1 MLRQKTFKG
10 IKNMNTNTVIIY
22 KGKSPKNNQPITAIL
37 SGLDTPSKNPKTGN
51 MAQID
56 ILLED
61 IHPWEAIKTGQDAA
75 ICGDCPMRPS
85 QKNIN
90 DENVD
95 CYVNTMHGPAS
106 KYKAM
111 KRGAYLQLEPLAV
124 GQILKARN
132 LSVRFGSYGDPA
144 MLPFEVIDTIIKTAG
159 TSYTSYTHQYMMP
172 WFDSRHLIYSMASV
186 DHINT
191 VEKLQAIHPNARY
204 YKIADDYN
212 NLASNEIACPS
223 DKNKTDIFG
232 NRLVTCSNCGL
243 CSGTKKQA
251 KNIVIID
258 EGNTAK
264 TKTKKSN
271 WIEEF
276 VAIK

>member
-1 MLRQKTFKG
+1 
-10 IKNMNTNTVIIY
+10 
-22 KGKSPKNNQPITAIL
+22 
-37 SGLDTPSKNPKTGN
+37 
-51 MAQID
+51 
-56 ILLED
+56 
-61 IHPWEAIKTGQDAA
+61 
-75 ICGDCPMRPS
+75 MRPS
-85 QKNIN
+85 QKNI
-90 DENVD
+90 DSENVD
-95 CYVNTMHGPAS
+95 CYVNTMQGPAS

-132 LSVRFGSYGDPA
+132 LSVRFGAYGDPA
-144 MLPFEVIDTIIKTAG
+144 MIPFEVIDTIIKTAG

-172 WFDSRHLIYSMASV
+172 WFDPRHLIYSMASV

-191 VEKLQAIHPNARY
+191 VEKLQAIHPTARY
-204 YKIADDYN
+204 YKIADDFN
-212 NLASNEIACPS
+212 NLSSDEIACPS

-258 EGNTAK
+258 EGKTAK
-264 TKTKKSN
+264 TKTKKTN

-276 VAIK
+276 VATK